1 MATQPPRRVLE
12 PLAAPQHFM
21 LPSARELRAQ
31 AVQRLQSGLFG
42 IAAVVLV
49 VGLANIINDRARQ
62 ADAATKPVASAAP
75 AFFRKR
81 STNVNNSV
89 RPARRSRLAAA
100 ATGTTTKAVSGGEL
114 KLVISRSMFPDS
126 CCTRSR

>member
-12 PLAAPQHFM
+12 PLVAPQHHVP
-21 LPSARELRAQ
+21 PSARELRAQ

-62 ADAATKPVASAAP
+62 ADDAAKPAASAAP
-75 AFFRKR
+75 
-81 STNVNNSV
+81 S
-89 RPARRSRLAAA
+89 P
-100 ATGTTTKAVSGGEL
+100 AVSDSSDPLADVG
-114 KLVISRSMFPDS
+114 VVPSNVPDAAVAPKPVAPAAQN
-126 CCTRSR
+126 